1 MTEPTPSV
9 ASKTESGEAFARRI
23 FRLLLLMMLGLA
35 LGGFP
40 AMWIWFGAPIALS
53 FALGSG
59 VSIINF
65 YWLHRTLE
73 AVGDRFQA
81 TGNAPSA
88 KGIIARF
95 LLRYL
100 LIAAAAYVILRGTTN
115 SIGGLLAGLSLPVG
129 AILILAF
136 VETFRALRAGFRSEN
151 NRT

>member
-9 ASKTESGEAFARRI
+9 ESRVETGEAFARRI
-23 FRLLLLMMLGLA
+23 FRLLLLMMVALA
-35 LGGFP
+35 LGGLP
-40 AMWIWFGAPIALS
+40 ALWIRFGKAMTFS
-53 FALGSG
+53 FALGSA
-59 VSIINF
+59 VSLINF

-88 KGIIARF
+88 KGMIARF
-95 LLRYL
+95 MLRYL
-100 LIAAAAYVILRGTTN
+100 LIAAAAYVILKGNTN

-136 VETFRALRAGFRSEN
+136 METFRALRAGF
-151 NRT
+151 

>member
-9 ASKTESGEAFARRI
+9 ESKTETSEAFARRI
-23 FRLLLLMMLGLA
+23 SRLLLLMMLALA
-35 LGGFP
+35 LGGLP
-40 AMWIWFGAPIALS
+40 TMWIRFGEAMALS
-53 FALGSG
+53 FTLGSA
-59 VSIINF
+59 VSVINF

-73 AVGDRFQA
+73 DAGDRFQA

-88 KGIIARF
+88 KGMIGRF

-136 VETFRALRAGFRSEN
+136 VETFRALRAGF
-151 NRT
+151 